1 MNKGWGIIALVVAG
15 LYWLQAVLIP
25 LALAVL
31 LTFLLSPVV
40 GTLQRRGLGR
50 VPSVLVTVLLA
61 LSILGGIGWTLTRQL
76 VTLADELPRY
86 SLNIHHRIA
95 DLRGASKGGSVEKV
109 QKTVEDV
116 VGEIQKTDTPGVTRQ
131 KPVAVVLEPPSI
143 LVHLPNL
150 LQALASAGV
159 VTVLM
164 IFMLLERRELRDR
177 VILLI
182 GYRRMTA
189 TTRALDEAGARISR
203 YLLMQ
208 SIINGSFGV
217 AVGLGLFLIGVPY
230 AVTWGS
236 LAAALRFI
244 PYLGAFVAA
253 LLPLALS
260 LAVFPGWLQPALVV
274 GLFLVLEPITGSV
287 MEPWLYGQSAGVSQV
302 ALLIAVTFWAWLWG
316 PVGLL
321 MATPLTVCL
330 IVLGKHLPALG
341 FIVVLMG
348 DRPVIEAKARYYQ
361 RLLARDQ
368 DEATDIVEAYVNT
381 DGRESVYDTVL
392 LPALYYAKQD
402 RDRGLLS
409 EGDAQFVGQ
418 ATREIL
424 DVLAH
429 DAPAP
434 SERDPGDHP
443 GTDTR
448 VRIVGCPARDEA
460 DVLALEMVR
469 HLLDP
474 ARYRMEVSRTGM
486 LVAEV
491 LAWVDLHRPALVCIG
506 AVAPGGLSQARHLC
520 KRLRSQCP
528 ELKIVVGRW
537 GLHDEKD
544 ADRQH
549 LLAAG
554 ADHVETTVL
563 DTQRTLALVGLTRG
577 QPRPGVATAA
587 GSGGRCPSRAAGG
600 CDWRPAL
607 SAAVAVE
614 ASASEQ
620 TARRLYPAVRS
631 VHRPCCR
638 RRPFV
643 GWIRPR
649 SLLPRQSRAVLA
661 RVLAIDPASAPA
673 ASAAAPGPA
682 AGPDACAP

>member
-1 MNKGWGIIALVVAG
+1 MNKGWAIVALVVAA
-15 LYWLQAVLIP
+15 LYWLQGVLIP
-25 LALAVL
+25 VALAVL

-50 VPSVLVTVLLA
+50 VPAVLVTVLLT
-61 LSILGGIGWTLTRQL
+61 LSLLGGVGWVLTRQL

-86 SLNIHHRIA
+86 SLNIQHRIA

-116 VGEIQKTDTPGVTRQ
+116 VGEIQKTDKPGVTRQ
-131 KPVAVVLEPPSI
+131 KPVAVALEPPSI
-143 LVHLPNL
+143 LVHLPTL
-150 LQALASAGV
+150 LQALASAVV
-159 VTVLM
+159 VTALM

-230 AVTWGS
+230 AVIWGF
-236 LAAALRFI
+236 LTAALRFI
-244 PYLGAFVAA
+244 PYVGSSVAA
-253 LLPLALS
+253 VLALALS

-274 GLFLVLEPITGSV
+274 GLFLVLDLAI
-287 MEPWLYGQSAGVSQV
+287 MMIEPWLYGQSAGVSQV
-302 ALLIAVTFWAWLWG
+302 ALLIAVIFWTWLWG

-321 MATPLTVCL
+321 LATPLTVCL
-330 IVLGKHLPALG
+330 IVLGKHLPGLG

-368 DEATDIVEAYVNT
+368 DEAADIVEACVSA
-381 DGRESVYDTVL
+381 DGRESVYDAVL

-402 RDRGLLS
+402 RDRGLLT

-434 SERDPGDHP
+434 SDRDTGDLSVSDH
-443 GTDTR
+443 GNDTR
-448 VRIVGCPARDEA
+448 VWIVGCPARDEA
-460 DVLALEMVR
+460 DALALEMVR
-469 HLLDP
+469 HRLDP
-474 ARYRMEVSRTGM
+474 ARYRFEMIGASM
-486 LVAEV
+486 LTAEV
-491 LAWVDLHRPALVCIG
+491 VAWVDLHRPALLCIG

-544 ADRQH
+544 ADRQQ

-563 DTQRTLALVGLTRG
+563 DTQRALAQVGLTLGHPAPESPPMPAPELVPRTAPTTSTALGRG
-577 QPRPGVATAA
+577 QDAA
-587 GSGGRCPSRAAGG
+587 
-600 CDWRPAL
+600 
-607 SAAVAVE
+607 
-614 ASASEQ
+614 
-620 TARRLYPAVRS
+620 
-631 VHRPCCR
+631 
-638 RRPFV
+638 
-643 GWIRPR
+643 
-649 SLLPRQSRAVLA
+649 
-661 RVLAIDPASAPA
+661 PAS
-673 ASAAAPGPA
+673 
-682 AGPDACAP
+682 

>member
-1 MNKGWGIIALVVAG
+1 MSKAWGIIALVVAA

-25 LALAVL
+25 MALAVL

-50 VPSVLVTVLLA
+50 VPAVLVTVVLA
-61 LSILGGIGWTLTRQL
+61 LSVLGGIGWTLTHQL

-86 SLNIHHRIA
+86 SLNIQHRIA
-95 DLRGASKGGSVEKV
+95 DVRGASKGGSVEKL
-109 QKTVEDV
+109 QKTVGDV
-116 VGEIQKTDTPGVTRQ
+116 VGEIQKTDKPGVTRQ
-131 KPVAVVLEPPSI
+131 RPVAVALEPPSI
-143 LVHLPNL
+143 LAHLPTL
-150 LQALASAGV
+150 LQALASAAI

-177 VILLI
+177 MILLI

-208 SIINGSFGV
+208 SIINGGFGV

-230 AVTWGS
+230 AVIWGS

-244 PYLGAFVAA
+244 PYVGAFVAV

-274 GLFLVLEPITGSV
+274 GLFLVLEVVTSVV
-287 MEPWLYGQSAGVSQV
+287 MEPWLYGQSAGISQV
-302 ALLIAVTFWAWLWG
+302 ALLIAVIFWTWLWG

-321 MATPLTVCL
+321 LATPLTVCL

-368 DEATDIVEAYVNT
+368 DEAADIVEACVNA
-381 DGRESVYDTVL
+381 DGRESVYDAVL

-429 DAPAP
+429 DALAP
-434 SERDPGDHP
+434 SERDTRDPSVSDPGA
-443 GTDTR
+443 DTR
-448 VRIVGCPARDEA
+448 VRIVACPARDEA
-460 DVLALEMVR
+460 DALALEMVR

-474 ARYRMEVSRTGM
+474 ARYRIEMIGASM
-486 LVAEV
+486 LTAEV
-491 LAWVDLHRPALVCIG
+491 VAWVDLHRPAVLCIG

-528 ELKIVVGRW
+528 EIKIVVGRW

-544 ADRQH
+544 ADRQQ

-554 ADHVETTVL
+554 ADYVETTLL
-563 DTQRTLALVGLTRG
+563 DTQRTLTQLGLTLG
-577 QPRPGVATAA
+577 YPDPESPPTPAPEVVPRTALTTSTA
-587 GSGGRCPSRAAGG
+587 LGRAQGAP
-600 CDWRPAL
+600 
-607 SAAVAVE
+607 
-614 ASASEQ
+614 
-620 TARRLYPAVRS
+620 
-631 VHRPCCR
+631 
-638 RRPFV
+638 
-643 GWIRPR
+643 
-649 SLLPRQSRAVLA
+649 
-661 RVLAIDPASAPA
+661 PAS
-673 ASAAAPGPA
+673 
-682 AGPDACAP
+682 

>member
-31 LTFLLSPVV
+31 LTFLLTPVV
-40 GTLQRRGLGR
+40 STLERRRLGR
-50 VPSVLVTVLLA
+50 VPSVLVSVLLA
-61 LSILGGIGWTLTRQL
+61 LLILGGIGWTLSRQL
-76 VTLADELPRY
+76 VALADELPRY
-86 SLNIHHRIA
+86 SLNIHRRIA

-109 QKTVEDV
+109 QKAVEDV
-116 VGEIQKTDTPGVTRQ
+116 VGEIQKTDTPGVARQ
-131 KPVAVVLEPPSI
+131 KPVAVVLEAPSI

-150 LQALASAGV
+150 LHALASAGV
-159 VTVLM
+159 VTVLV

-177 VILLI
+177 VVLLI
-182 GYRRMTA
+182 GYRRMTV

-208 SIINGSFGV
+208 SIINGSFGL

-230 AVTWGS
+230 AVTWGF

-244 PYLGAFVAA
+244 PYLGPFVAA

-287 MEPWLYGQSAGVSQV
+287 MEPWLYGQSAGVSHV
-302 ALLIAVTFWAWLWG
+302 ALLIALTFWAWLWG

-330 IVLGKHLPALG
+330 IVLSKHLPALA
-341 FIVVLMG
+341 FLVVLMG

-368 DEATDIVEAYVNT
+368 DEASDIVEAYVNT

-392 LPALYYAKQD
+392 LPALYYARQD
-402 RDRGLLS
+402 HDRGLLR

-424 DVLAH
+424 DGLAH
-429 DAPAP
+429 DVPALRG
-434 SERDPGDHP
+434 RDPEDDP
-443 GTDTR
+443 GADTR

-474 ARYRMEVSRTGM
+474 ARYQMEVSKTGR

-491 LAWVDLHRPALVCIG
+491 LAWVELHRPALLCIG

-528 ELKIVVGRW
+528 ELTIVVGRW
-537 GLHDEKD
+537 GLHDEQD

-554 ADHVETTVL
+554 ADYVETTVL
-563 DTQRTLALVGLTRG
+563 ATQQTLALVDPTRARPTTPGLSPTPTPAGADGGTMLPSAVPHYVTRVDG
-577 QPRPGVATAA
+577 ELAESGHRHVALD
-587 GSGGRCPSRAAGG
+587 R
-600 CDWRPAL
+600 
-607 SAAVAVE
+607 
-614 ASASEQ
+614 
-620 TARRLYPAVRS
+620 
-631 VHRPCCR
+631 
-638 RRPFV
+638 
-643 GWIRPR
+643 
-649 SLLPRQSRAVLA
+649 
-661 RVLAIDPASAPA
+661 DPDPDGIEGNG
-673 ASAAAPGPA
+673 APGPRRRSTRRGTGSPA
-682 AGPDACAP
+682 SHCD

>member
-1 MNKGWGIIALVVAG
+1 MNKGWGIIALVIAG
-15 LYWLQAVLIP
+15 LYWLQGVLIP

-50 VPSVLVTVLLA
+50 VPSVLVTVLLT

-95 DLRGASKGGSVEKV
+95 DLHGASQGGSVEKV
-109 QKTVEDV
+109 QKAVEDV
-116 VGEIQKTDTPGVTRQ
+116 VGEIQKTGTVGVPGP
-131 KPVAVVLEPPSI
+131 KPLAVVLEPPS
-143 LVHLPNL
+143 LLAHLPTL
-150 LQALASAGV
+150 LQALASAMV

-189 TTRALDEAGARISR
+189 TTKALDEAGARISR

-230 AVTWGS
+230 AVIWGS

-244 PYLGAFVAA
+244 PYVGAFVAV

-274 GLFLVLEPITGSV
+274 GLFLVLELVTSMV
-287 MEPWLYGQSAGVSQV
+287 LEPWLYSQSAGVSQV
-302 ALLIAVTFWAWLWG
+302 ALLIAVTFWSWLWG

-330 IVLGKHLPALG
+330 LVLGKHLPALRS
-341 FIVVLMG
+341 IVVLMG

-368 DEATDIVEAYVNT
+368 DEAIDIVEAYVNT
-381 DGRESVYDTVL
+381 DGREAVYDAVL

-434 SERDPGDHP
+434 SERDTGDRSVSDPG
-443 GTDTR
+443 DTR
-448 VRIVGCPARDEA
+448 VLILGCPARDEA
-460 DVLALEMVR
+460 DAVALEMVR

-474 ARYRMEVSRTGM
+474 ARYRIEVSGTGM
-486 LVAEV
+486 LTAEV
-491 LAWVDLHRPALVCIG
+491 VARIDLHRPALLCIG

-520 KRLRSQCP
+520 KRLRAQYP

-537 GLHDEKD
+537 GLHDEQD
-544 ADRQH
+544 TDRQH

-554 ADHVETTVL
+554 ADYVETTVL
-563 DTQRTLALVGLTRG
+563 DTHRALAQMGLTLG
-577 QPRPGVATAA
+577 
-587 GSGGRCPSRAAGG
+587 
-600 CDWRPAL
+600 RPAP
-607 SAAVAVE
+607 E
-614 ASASEQ
+614 ASPTRVPEVVPWTTPATV
-620 TARRLYPAVRS
+620 TAL
-631 VHRPCCR
+631 
-638 RRPFV
+638 
-643 GWIRPR
+643 G
-649 SLLPRQSRAVLA
+649 RAQGA
-661 RVLAIDPASAPA
+661 
-673 ASAAAPGPA
+673 
-682 AGPDACAP
+682 

>member
-1 MNKGWGIIALVVAG
+1 MNKGWGIVALVVVG

-61 LSILGGIGWTLTRQL
+61 LSILGVIGWTLTRQL

-86 SLNIHHRIA
+86 SLNIHQRIA
-95 DLRGASKGGSVEKV
+95 DLHGASQGGSMEKV
-109 QKTVEDV
+109 QQAVEDV
-116 VGEIQKTDTPGVTRQ
+116 VGELQKTGKGGPGP
-131 KPVAVVLEPPSI
+131 KPLAVVLEPPSI
-143 LVHLPNL
+143 LAHLPTL

-230 AVTWGS
+230 AITWGC

-244 PYLGAFVAA
+244 PYLGAFVAL

-260 LAVFPGWLQPALVV
+260 LAVFSGWLQPALVV
-274 GLFLVLEPITGSV
+274 GLFLVLELITGWV
-287 MEPWLYGQSAGVSQV
+287 MEPWLYGQSAGVSPV
-302 ALLIAVTFWAWLWG
+302 ALLIALTFWTWLWG

-330 IVLGKHLPALG
+330 IVLGKHLPALRS
-341 FIVVLMG
+341 IVVLMG

-368 DEATDIVEAYVNT
+368 DEAIDIVEACVNT
-381 DGRESVYDTVL
+381 DGRESVYDAVL

-409 EGDAQFVGQ
+409 EDDAQFVGQ

-429 DAPAP
+429 DAPV
-434 SERDPGDHP
+434 SSVRDSGDLSVNDPGDTP
-443 GTDTR
+443 
-448 VRIVGCPARDEA
+448 VRILGCPARDEA
-460 DVLALEMVR
+460 DAVALEMVR

-474 ARYRMEVSRTGM
+474 ARYRIEVSGTGM
-486 LVAEV
+486 LTAEV
-491 LAWVDLHRPALVCIG
+491 VAWVGLHRPALLCIG

-520 KRLRSQCP
+520 KRLRSQYP
-528 ELKIVVGRW
+528 ELKIVIGRW
-537 GLHDEKD
+537 GLHDEKEP
-544 ADRQH
+544 DREH

-554 ADHVETTVL
+554 ADYVETTVL
-563 DTQRTLALVGLTRG
+563 ATQRALAQVGLTL
-577 QPRPGVATAA
+577 
-587 GSGGRCPSRAAGG
+587 GRSARESPPTLAER
-600 CDWRPAL
+600 DIPA
-607 SAAVAVE
+607 E
-614 ASASEQ
+614 A
-620 TARRLYPAVRS
+620 LRS
-631 VHRPCCR
+631 
-638 RRPFV
+638 
-643 GWIRPR
+643 
-649 SLLPRQSRAVLA
+649 
-661 RVLAIDPASAPA
+661 
-673 ASAAAPGPA
+673 
-682 AGPDACAP
+682 

>member
-1 MNKGWGIIALVVAG
+1 MNKGWAIIALVVAA

-25 LALAVL
+25 LAVAVL
-31 LTFLLSPVV
+31 LTFLLNPVV
-40 GTLQRRGLGR
+40 NTLQRRGLGR
-50 VPSVLVTVLLA
+50 VPSVLVTALLS

-86 SLNIHHRIA
+86 SVNIHRRIV
-95 DLRGASKGGSVEKV
+95 DLRGASKGGSVEKI
-109 QKTVEDV
+109 QKAVEDV
-116 VGEIQKTDTPGVTRQ
+116 FGEIQKADTLGATRQ
-131 KPVAVVLEPPSI
+131 RPVAVVLEPPSI
-143 LVHLPNL
+143 LVHVPSL

-159 VTVLM
+159 VTVLL

-177 VILLI
+177 LILLI

-189 TTRALDEAGARISR
+189 TTKALDEAGARISR

-244 PYLGAFVAA
+244 PYLGAFVAV

-260 LAVFPGWLQPALVV
+260 LAVFPGWLQPVLVV
-274 GLFLVLEPITGSV
+274 GLFLVLEIMTSSV
-287 MEPWLYGQSAGVSQV
+287 MEPWFYGQSAGVSQV
-302 ALLIAVTFWAWLWG
+302 ALLIALTFWTWLWG
-316 PVGLL
+316 PAGLL

-330 IVLGKHLPALG
+330 IVLGKHLPALE
-341 FIVVLMG
+341 FIVILMG
-348 DRPVIEAKARYYQ
+348 DRPVIQAKARYYQ
-361 RLLARDQ
+361 RLLARDE

-409 EGDAQFVGQ
+409 EGDAQFVGE

-424 DVLAH
+424 DMLAH
-429 DAPAP
+429 DAPTP
-434 SERDPGDHP
+434 PERDAGDHP
-443 GTDTR
+443 GADDR

-491 LAWVDLHRPALVCIG
+491 LARVDLHRPGLLCIG
-506 AVAPGGLSQARHLC
+506 AVGPGGLSQARHLC
-520 KRLRSQCP
+520 KRLRSQWP
-528 ELKIVVGRW
+528 GLKIVVGRW

-544 ADRQH
+544 ADRQL

-563 DTQRTLALVGLTRG
+563 DTVRTLVLVGLARG
-577 QPRPGVATAA
+577 H
-587 GSGGRCPSRAAGG
+587 
-600 CDWRPAL
+600 
-607 SAAVAVE
+607 AAVESPPTPAPE
-614 ASASEQ
+614 ATGLE
-620 TARRLYPAVRS
+620 
-631 VHRPCCR
+631 
-638 RRPFV
+638 
-643 GWIRPR
+643 
-649 SLLPRQSRAVLA
+649 RAQGA
-661 RVLAIDPASAPA
+661 
-673 ASAAAPGPA
+673 
-682 AGPDACAP
+682 

>member
-1 MNKGWGIIALVVAG
+1 MDMNKGWGIIALVVAG

-61 LSILGGIGWTLTRQL
+61 LAILGGTGWTLTRQL
-76 VTLADELPRY
+76 VTLADELPQY

-109 QKTVEDV
+109 QQAVEDV
-116 VGEIQKTDTPGVTRQ
+116 VGELQQTGKVGGPGP
-131 KPVAVVLEPPSI
+131 KPLAVVLEPQSI
-143 LVHLPNL
+143 FAHLPTL

-159 VTVLM
+159 VTVLA

-182 GYRRMTA
+182 GYRRMTV
-189 TTRALDEAGARISR
+189 TTKALDEAGVRISR
-203 YLLMQ
+203 YLLVQ
-208 SIINGSFGV
+208 SLINGSFGV
-217 AVGLGLFLIGVPY
+217 GVGLGLFLIGVPY
-230 AVTWGS
+230 AVTWGC

-244 PYLGAFVAA
+244 PYLGAFVAL
-253 LLPLALS
+253 LLPLAVS
-260 LAVFPGWLQPALVV
+260 LAVFPGWLQPTLVV
-274 GLFLVLEPITGSV
+274 GLLLVLELITGWM
-287 MEPWLYGQSAGVSQV
+287 MEPWLYGQSAGVSPV
-302 ALLIAVTFWAWLWG
+302 ALLIALTFWTWLWG

-330 IVLGKHLPALG
+330 LVLGKHLPALG

-368 DEATDIVEAYVNT
+368 DEAIDIVEAYVNT
-381 DGRESVYDTVL
+381 DGRESVYDAVL

-418 ATREIL
+418 ATRDIL

-434 SERDPGDHP
+434 SETDTGDLSVSEPGDTP
-443 GTDTR
+443 
-448 VRIVGCPARDEA
+448 VRILGCPARDEA
-460 DVLALEMVR
+460 DAVALEMVR

-474 ARYRMEVSRTGM
+474 ARYRIEVSGTGM
-486 LVAEV
+486 LTAEV
-491 LAWVDLHRPALVCIG
+491 LARVDLDRPALLCIG

-520 KRLRSQCP
+520 KRLRSQYP

-537 GLHDEKD
+537 GLHDEQET
-544 ADRQH
+544 DRQH

-554 ADHVETTVL
+554 ADYVETTVL
-563 DTQRTLALVGLTRG
+563 DTQRTLAQVGLTLG
-577 QPRPGVATAA
+577 
-587 GSGGRCPSRAAGG
+587 
-600 CDWRPAL
+600 RPA
-607 SAAVAVE
+607 
-614 ASASEQ
+614 
-620 TARRLYPAVRS
+620 
-631 VHRPCCR
+631 
-638 RRPFV
+638 
-643 GWIRPR
+643 
-649 SLLPRQSRAVLA
+649 
-661 RVLAIDPASAPA
+661 PASPPVVPWITPTTVTALGRA
-673 ASAAAPGPA
+673 QGA
-682 AGPDACAP
+682 

>member
-1 MNKGWGIIALVVAG
+1 

-31 LTFLLSPVV
+31 LTFLLSSVV
-40 GTLQRRGLGR
+40 STLQRRGLGR
-50 VPSVLVTVLLA
+50 VASVLVTVLLA
-61 LSILGGIGWTLTRQL
+61 LSILGGIGWTLARQL
-76 VTLADELPRY
+76 VTLADELPGY

-109 QKTVEDV
+109 QKAVEDV
-116 VGEIQKTDTPGVTRQ
+116 VGEIQKTDPPGATRQ
-131 KPVAVVLEPPSI
+131 RPVAVVLEAPSI

-159 VTVLM
+159 VTVLV

-208 SIINGSFGV
+208 SLINGSFGV

-230 AVTWGS
+230 AVTWGA

-244 PYLGAFVAA
+244 PYLGAFIAM

-274 GLFLVLEPITGSV
+274 GLFFALEPITGSV
-287 MEPWLYGQSAGVSQV
+287 LEPWLYGQSAGVSQV
-302 ALLIAVTFWAWLWG
+302 ALLIALTFWAWLWG

-341 FIVVLMG
+341 FLVVLMG
-348 DRPVIEAKARYYQ
+348 DRPVIETKARYYQ
-361 RLLARDQ
+361 RLLAQDQ
-368 DEATDIVEAYVNT
+368 DEAIDIVEAYVDT
-381 DGRESVYDTVL
+381 DGRDSVYDTVL

-409 EGDAQFVGQ
+409 EGDAQFVEQ

-429 DAPAP
+429 DGP
-434 SERDPGDHP
+434 SPSGRNTGDLSVSDPGDP
-443 GTDTR
+443 R
-448 VRIVGCPARDEA
+448 VRILACPARDEA
-460 DVLALEMVR
+460 DAVALEMVR

-474 ARYRMEVSRTGM
+474 VRYRIETSGTGV
-486 LVAEV
+486 LTAEV

-537 GLHDEKD
+537 GLHDEKET
-544 ADRQH
+544 DRQH

-554 ADHVETTVL
+554 ADYVETTVL
-563 DTQRTLALVGLTRG
+563 DTQRALAQVGLTCG
-577 QPRPGVATAA
+577 HPAPESPPTLVPEVVPWTAPTTVTA
-587 GSGGRCPSRAAGG
+587 FGRA
-600 CDWRPAL
+600 
-607 SAAVAVE
+607 
-614 ASASEQ
+614 Q
-620 TARRLYPAVRS
+620 
-631 VHRPCCR
+631 
-638 RRPFV
+638 
-643 GWIRPR
+643 
-649 SLLPRQSRAVLA
+649 
-661 RVLAIDPASAPA
+661 
-673 ASAAAPGPA
+673 
-682 AGPDACAP
+682 

>member
-1 MNKGWGIIALVVAG
+1 MNKGWGIIALVVVG

-61 LSILGGIGWTLTRQL
+61 LSILGGIGWTFTRQL

-95 DLRGASKGGSVEKV
+95 DLRGASQGGSMEKV
-109 QKTVEDV
+109 QQAVEDV
-116 VGEIQKTDTPGVTRQ
+116 VGELQKTGKGGVLGRQ
-131 KPVAVVLEPPSI
+131 PLAVVLEPQSI
-143 LVHLPNL
+143 FAHLPTL

-189 TTRALDEAGARISR
+189 TTKALDEAGARISR
-203 YLLMQ
+203 YLLVQ
-208 SIINGSFGV
+208 SLINGSFGV

-230 AVTWGS
+230 AVTWGC

-244 PYLGAFVAA
+244 PYLGAFVAL
-253 LLPLALS
+253 LLPLAVS

-274 GLFLVLEPITGSV
+274 GLILVLELITGWV
-287 MEPWLYGQSAGVSQV
+287 MEPWLYGQSAGVSPV
-302 ALLIAVTFWAWLWG
+302 ALLIALTFWTWLWG

-330 IVLGKHLPALG
+330 IVLGKHLPALRG
-341 FIVVLMG
+341 IVVLMG

-368 DEATDIVEAYVNT
+368 DEAIDIVEVYVNT
-381 DGRESVYDTVL
+381 DGRESVYDAVL

-402 RDRGLLS
+402 RDRGLLT
-409 EGDAQFVGQ
+409 EGDAQFVGR

-429 DAPAP
+429 AAPAP
-434 SERDPGDHP
+434 SERDTGDLSVSDPG
-443 GTDTR
+443 DTR
-448 VRIVGCPARDEA
+448 VRILGCPARDEA
-460 DVLALEMVR
+460 DAVALEMVR

-474 ARYRMEVSRTGM
+474 ARYRIDVSGTGM
-486 LVAEV
+486 LTAEV
-491 LAWVDLHRPALVCIG
+491 VAWVDLHRPALVCIG
-506 AVAPGGLSQARHLC
+506 ALAPGGLSQARHLC
-520 KRLRSQCP
+520 KRLRSQYP

-537 GLHDEKD
+537 GLHDEQD
-544 ADRQH
+544 TDRQH

-554 ADHVETTVL
+554 ADCVETTVL
-563 DTQRTLALVGLTRG
+563 DTQRALAQVGLTCG
-577 QPRPGVATAA
+577 HPAPESPLTLVPEVVPWTTPTTVTAL
-587 GSGGRCPSRAAGG
+587 GRAQGA
-600 CDWRPAL
+600 
-607 SAAVAVE
+607 
-614 ASASEQ
+614 
-620 TARRLYPAVRS
+620 
-631 VHRPCCR
+631 
-638 RRPFV
+638 
-643 GWIRPR
+643 
-649 SLLPRQSRAVLA
+649 
-661 RVLAIDPASAPA
+661 
-673 ASAAAPGPA
+673 
-682 AGPDACAP
+682 

>member
-1 MNKGWGIIALVVAG
+1 MSKGWGIIALVVAA

-25 LALAVL
+25 MALAVL

-40 GTLQRRGLGR
+40 DRLQRWRLGR
-50 VPSVLVTVLLA
+50 VPAVLVTVVLA
-61 LSILGGIGWTLTRQL
+61 LSILGGMGWTLTRQL
-76 VTLADELPRY
+76 VTLADELPGY
-86 SLNIHHRIA
+86 SQNIHHRIA
-95 DLRGASKGGSVEKV
+95 DLRGASKGGSMEKV
-109 QKTVEDV
+109 QKALEDV
-116 VGEIQKTDTPGVTRQ
+116 VGEFQKADTRGVARQ
-131 KPVAVVLEPPSI
+131 KPVAVVLETPSI
-143 LVHLPNL
+143 LGHLPSL
-150 LQALASAGV
+150 LQSLASAGV

-208 SIINGSFGV
+208 SLINGGFGI
-217 AVGLGLFLIGVPY
+217 AVGLGLFLMGVPY
-230 AVTWGS
+230 AVTWGC

-274 GLFLVLEPITGSV
+274 GLFLVLELITGWV

-302 ALLIAVTFWAWLWG
+302 ALLIALIFWAWLWG

-330 IVLGKHLPALG
+330 IVLGKHLPSLG

-348 DRPVIEAKARYYQ
+348 DRPVIETKARYYQ

-368 DEATDIVEAYVNT
+368 DEAADIVEAYVDT

-409 EGDAQFVGQ
+409 EDDAQFVRQ

-434 SERDPGDHP
+434 VERDPGA
-443 GTDTR
+443 DTR
-448 VRIVGCPARDEA
+448 IRIVGCPARDEA

-474 ARYRMEVSRTGM
+474 SQYLMEVSRTGM

-491 LAWVDLHRPALVCIG
+491 VAGVDQHRPAVHCIG

-537 GLHDEKD
+537 GLHEEMD
-544 ADRQH
+544 ADREQ

-563 DTQRTLALVGLTRG
+563 DMQRALAMVGLTLRH
-577 QPRPGVATAA
+577 PAPESPPTPAPEIVPGI
-587 GSGGRCPSRAAGG
+587 
-600 CDWRPAL
+600 AL
-607 SAAVAVE
+607 VNS
-614 ASASEQ
+614 
-620 TARRLYPAVRS
+620 
-631 VHRPCCR
+631 
-638 RRPFV
+638 
-643 GWIRPR
+643 
-649 SLLPRQSRAVLA
+649 
-661 RVLAIDPASAPA
+661 
-673 ASAAAPGPA
+673 
-682 AGPDACAP
+682 

>member
-1 MNKGWGIIALVVAG
+1 MNKGWGMGWGIIALVVAG
-15 LYWLQAVLIP
+15 LYWLQAVMIP
-25 LALAVL
+25 LALAIL

-40 GTLQRRGLGR
+40 GILQRRGFGR
-50 VPSVLVTVLLA
+50 VPAVLVTVVLV
-61 LSILGGIGWTLTRQL
+61 LSVLGGIGWILTRQL

-95 DLRGASKGGSVEKV
+95 DLRGASQGGPVEMV
-109 QKTVEDV
+109 QKTVADI
-116 VGEIQKTDTPGVTRQ
+116 VGEMQKTDKVSVTSP
-131 KPVAVVLEPPSI
+131 KPLAVVLEPPSI
-143 LVHLPNL
+143 LAHLPTL
-150 LQALASAGV
+150 VQALASAMV

-189 TTRALDEAGARISR
+189 TTRALDEAGTRISR

-230 AVTWGS
+230 AVTWGA

-244 PYLGAFVAA
+244 PYLGAFVAG

-274 GLFLVLEPITGSV
+274 GLFLVLELVTGSV

-302 ALLIAVTFWAWLWG
+302 ALLIALIFWSWLWG

-368 DEATDIVEAYVNT
+368 DEAADIVETSVT
-381 DGRESVYDTVL
+381 EDGRKSVYDAVL

-409 EGDAQFVGQ
+409 EGDLQFVGQ

-424 DVLAH
+424 DGLAH
-429 DAPAP
+429 DAPADIADL
-434 SERDPGDHP
+434 SVSDPDNIP
-443 GTDTR
+443 VR
-448 VRIVGCPARDEA
+448 VLGCPARDEA
-460 DVLALEMVR
+460 DALALEMVR
-469 HLLDP
+469 QLLDP
-474 ARYRMEVSRTGM
+474 ARYRLELSGTGM
-486 LVAEV
+486 LTAEV
-491 LAWVDLHRPALVCIG
+491 VAWVTLHRPALLCIG

-528 ELKIVVGRW
+528 ELTIVVGRW
-537 GLHDEKD
+537 GLHDEKNT
-544 ADRQH
+544 DRQH

-554 ADHVETTVL
+554 AHYVETTVL
-563 DTQRTLALVGLTRG
+563 DTQRVLAQLGLTLG
-577 QPRPGVATAA
+577 
-587 GSGGRCPSRAAGG
+587 
-600 CDWRPAL
+600 RPAPT
-607 SAAVAVE
+607 SP
-614 ASASEQ
+614 
-620 TARRLYPAVRS
+620 PALIPEV
-631 VHRPCCR
+631 VP
-638 RRPFV
+638 
-643 GWIRPR
+643 
-649 SLLPRQSRAVLA
+649 
-661 RVLAIDPASAPA
+661 
-673 ASAAAPGPA
+673 
-682 AGPDACAP
+682 

>member
-1 MNKGWGIIALVVAG
+1 MSKSWGIIALVVGG

-25 LALAVL
+25 MALAVL

-40 GTLQRRGLGR
+40 GALQRRGLGR
-50 VPSVLVTVLLA
+50 VPAVLVTVVLA
-61 LSILGGIGWTLTRQL
+61 LSVLGGIGWTLTRQL
-76 VTLADELPRY
+76 MTLADELPRY
-86 SLNIHHRIA
+86 SLNIHQRIA

-116 VGEIQKTDTPGVTRQ
+116 VGEIQKTDKLTGA
-131 KPVAVVLEPPSI
+131 KPVAVVLKPPSI
-143 LVHLPNL
+143 LVHLPTL
-150 LQALASAGV
+150 LQALASAVV
-159 VTVLM
+159 VTVLT

-230 AVTWGS
+230 AVIWGS
-236 LAAALRFI
+236 LAATLRFI
-244 PYLGAFVAA
+244 PYVGAFVAA

-274 GLFLVLEPITGSV
+274 GLFLVLELVTSMV

-302 ALLIAVTFWAWLWG
+302 ALLIAVIFWTWLWG

-321 MATPLTVCL
+321 LATPLTVCL

-368 DEATDIVEAYVNT
+368 DEATDIVEAYVSA
-381 DGRESVYDTVL
+381 DGRESVYDAVL

-402 RDRGLLS
+402 RDRGLLT
-409 EGDAQFVGQ
+409 EDDAQFVGQ

-434 SERDPGDHP
+434 SERDPGELSVSGPDAN
-443 GTDTR
+443 TQ
-448 VRIVGCPARDEA
+448 VQIIGCPARDEA
-460 DVLALEMVR
+460 DALALEMVR

-474 ARYRMEVSRTGM
+474 ARYRIEVRGTGV
-486 LVAEV
+486 LTAEV
-491 LAWVDLHRPALVCIG
+491 VAWVDLHRPALLCIG
-506 AVAPGGLSQARHLC
+506 TVAPGGLSQARHLC

-544 ADRQH
+544 TDRQD

-554 ADHVETTVL
+554 ADYVETTVL
-563 DTQRTLALVGLTRG
+563 DTQRALAQVGLTLG
-577 QPRPGVATAA
+577 HPAPESPPTLVPEVA
-587 GSGGRCPSRAAGG
+587 P
-600 CDWRPAL
+600 
-607 SAAVAVE
+607 
-614 ASASEQ
+614 
-620 TARRLYPAVRS
+620 
-631 VHRPCCR
+631 
-638 RRPFV
+638 
-643 GWIRPR
+643 
-649 SLLPRQSRAVLA
+649 
-661 RVLAIDPASAPA
+661 
-673 ASAAAPGPA
+673 
-682 AGPDACAP
+682 

>member
-15 LYWLQAVLIP
+15 LYWLQPVLIP
-25 LALAVL
+25 TALAVL

-76 VTLADELPRY
+76 VTLADELPQY

-95 DLRGASKGGSVEKV
+95 DLHGASQGGSVEKV
-109 QKTVEDV
+109 QKAVDGV
-116 VGEIQKTDTPGVTRQ
+116 VGEIQKTGKMGGPSP
-131 KPVAVVLEPPSI
+131 KPLAVVLESQSI
-143 LVHLPNL
+143 FAHLPTL
-150 LQALASAGV
+150 LQALASAMV
-159 VTVLM
+159 VTMLM

-177 VILLI
+177 MILLI

-189 TTRALDEAGARISR
+189 TTKALDEAGARISR

-208 SIINGSFGV
+208 SLINGSFGV

-230 AVTWGS
+230 AVIWGT

-244 PYLGAFVAA
+244 PYVGAFVAV

-260 LAVFPGWLQPALVV
+260 LAVFPGWLQPVLVV
-274 GLFLVLEPITGSV
+274 GVFLVLELVTSMV
-287 MEPWLYGQSAGVSQV
+287 MEPWLYSQSAGVSQV
-302 ALLIAVTFWAWLWG
+302 ALLIAVIFWTWLWG
-316 PVGLL
+316 PAGLL
-321 MATPLTVCL
+321 LATPLTVCL
-330 IVLGKHLPALG
+330 IVLGKHLPALACIG
-341 FIVVLMG
+341 VLMG

-368 DEATDIVEAYVNT
+368 DEAIDIVETYVNT
-381 DGRESVYDTVL
+381 DGRDSVYDAVL

-409 EGDAQFVGQ
+409 EGDAQFVGR

-429 DAPAP
+429 AAPAP
-434 SERDPGDHP
+434 SERDTGDLSVSDPG
-443 GTDTR
+443 DTR
-448 VRIVGCPARDEA
+448 VRILGCPARDEA
-460 DVLALEMVR
+460 DAVALEMVR

-474 ARYRMEVSRTGM
+474 ARYRIDVSGTGM
-486 LVAEV
+486 LTAEV
-491 LAWVDLHRPALVCIG
+491 VAWVDLHRPALVCIG
-506 AVAPGGLSQARHLC
+506 ALAPGGLSQARHLC
-520 KRLRSQCP
+520 KRLRSQYP

-554 ADHVETTVL
+554 ADCVETTVL
-563 DTQRTLALVGLTRG
+563 DTQRALAQVGLTCG
-577 QPRPGVATAA
+577 HPAPESPLTLVPEGVPRTIPTTVSAL
-587 GSGGRCPSRAAGG
+587 GRAHGA
-600 CDWRPAL
+600 
-607 SAAVAVE
+607 
-614 ASASEQ
+614 
-620 TARRLYPAVRS
+620 
-631 VHRPCCR
+631 
-638 RRPFV
+638 
-643 GWIRPR
+643 
-649 SLLPRQSRAVLA
+649 
-661 RVLAIDPASAPA
+661 
-673 ASAAAPGPA
+673 
-682 AGPDACAP
+682 

>member
-1 MNKGWGIIALVVAG
+1 MPLGSDPASSPAMNKGLVIIAFVVAA
-15 LYWLQAVLIP
+15 LYWLQGVLIP

-40 GTLQRRGLGR
+40 GAFQHRGLGR
-50 VPSVLVTVLLA
+50 VPAVLVTVLLA

-95 DLRGASKGGSVEKV
+95 DLRGASKGGSMEKV
-109 QKTVEDV
+109 QKAVEDV
-116 VGEIQKTDTPGVTRQ
+116 VGEIEKTDMPSAARQ

-143 LVHLPNL
+143 LVHLPSVF
-150 LQALASAGV
+150 QALGSAGV
-159 VTVLM
+159 LTVLV

-217 AVGLGLFLIGVPY
+217 AVVLGLFLIGIPY
-230 AVTWGS
+230 AVTWGA

-244 PYLGAFVAA
+244 PYLGALVAM

-287 MEPWLYGQSAGVSQV
+287 LEPWLYGQSAGVSQV
-302 ALLIAVTFWAWLWG
+302 ALLIALTFWTWLWG

-330 IVLGKHLPALG
+330 VVLGKHLPALG

-348 DRPVIEAKARYYQ
+348 DRPVIEVKARYYQ
-361 RLLARDQ
+361 RLLARDR
-368 DEATDIVEAYVNT
+368 DEAIDIVEAYVDTN
-381 DGRESVYDTVL
+381 GRELVYDTVL

-402 RDRGLLS
+402 HDRGLLS
-409 EGDAQFVGQ
+409 EDDTQFVQQ
-418 ATREIL
+418 ATREVL
-424 DVLAH
+424 DVLAQ

-434 SERDPGDHP
+434 SEGDT
-443 GTDTR
+443 GADLSSSAASDTR
-448 VRIVGCPARDEA
+448 VRILGCPARDGA
-460 DVLALEMVR
+460 DALALEMVR
-469 HLLDP
+469 HVLDP
-474 ARYRMEVSRTGM
+474 AKYRLEVYGTGM
-486 LVAEV
+486 LTAEV
-491 LAWVDLHRPALVCIG
+491 VDWVGLHRPALVCIG

-528 ELKIVVGRW
+528 DLKIVVGRW
-537 GLHDEKD
+537 GLHDERD
-544 ADRQH
+544 TDCQQ

-554 ADHVETTVL
+554 ADYVETSVL
-563 DTQRTLALVGLTRG
+563 DTRRALAEVRLA
-577 QPRPGVATAA
+577 VA
-587 GSGGRCPSRAAGG
+587 
-600 CDWRPAL
+600 RPAPE
-607 SAAVAVE
+607 SPSTMVTEV
-614 ASASEQ
+614 
-620 TARRLYPAVRS
+620 V
-631 VHRPCCR
+631 
-638 RRPFV
+638 
-643 GWIRPR
+643 
-649 SLLPRQSRAVLA
+649 
-661 RVLAIDPASAPA
+661 
-673 ASAAAPGPA
+673 
-682 AGPDACAP
+682 

>member
-1 MNKGWGIIALVVAG
+1 LTPSPRIVGGGTDVNKGWGIIALIVAA
-15 LYWLQAVLIP
+15 LYWLQGVLIP

-50 VPSVLVTVLLA
+50 VPAVLVTVFLA

-95 DLRGASKGGSVEKV
+95 DLRGASKVGSVEKV

-116 VGEIQKTDTPGVTRQ
+116 VGEIQKTDKPGVTRQ
-131 KPVAVVLEPPSI
+131 KPVAVALEPPSI
-143 LVHLPNL
+143 LARLPTL

-159 VTVLM
+159 VTVLA

-182 GYRRMTA
+182 GYRRVTA

-208 SIINGSFGV
+208 STINGSFGV

-230 AVTWGS
+230 AVIWGS

-244 PYLGAFVAA
+244 PYVGASTAA
-253 LLPLALS
+253 LLSVALS

-274 GLFLVLEPITGSV
+274 GLFLVLQLVTNMVI
-287 MEPWLYGQSAGVSQV
+287 EPWLYSQSAGVSQV
-302 ALLIAVTFWAWLWG
+302 ALLVAVTFWTWLWG

-321 MATPLTVCL
+321 LATPLTVCL
-330 IVLGKHLPALG
+330 IVLGKHLPVLG

-368 DEATDIVEAYVNT
+368 DEAADIVEAYVNA
-381 DGRESVYDTVL
+381 DGREPVYDAVL

-429 DAPAP
+429 DAPIP
-434 SERDPGDHP
+434 LKRDPGDLAISDP
-443 GTDTR
+443 GADTR

-460 DVLALEMVR
+460 DALALEMVR

-474 ARYRMEVSRTGM
+474 ARYRIEVIGASM
-486 LVAEV
+486 LTAEV
-491 LAWVDLHRPALVCIG
+491 VAWVDLHRPALLCIG

-528 ELKIVVGRW
+528 ELKIVIGRW

-544 ADRQH
+544 ADRQQ

-563 DTQRTLALVGLTRG
+563 DTQRTLTQLALTLG
-577 QPRPGVATAA
+577 
-587 GSGGRCPSRAAGG
+587 
-600 CDWRPAL
+600 RPAPDSPPAPPPEVVPRTIPTTSTAL
-607 SAAVAVE
+607 GRAQG
-614 ASASEQ
+614 AS
-620 TARRLYPAVRS
+620 
-631 VHRPCCR
+631 
-638 RRPFV
+638 
-643 GWIRPR
+643 
-649 SLLPRQSRAVLA
+649 
-661 RVLAIDPASAPA
+661 PAS
-673 ASAAAPGPA
+673 
-682 AGPDACAP
+682 